1 MRKLPMVIIT
11 SLFLIG
17 LVACSDTQDEEQV
30 ETDNDTEENEEQAE
44 TNNDVEENEEQ
55 DETDNDV
62 EDNGSNKDEKQQDD
76 QNKHDETTG
85 TNDEIADY
93 EEAEVIEDHIDIAD
107 MDVKVETDN
116 PNKRVLLFS
125 DNDKVM
131 YKTIYIKEKQ
141 RLKII
146 DIYEDNGQIF
156 NETI

>member
-1 MRKLPMVIIT
+1 
-11 SLFLIG
+11 
-17 LVACSDTQDEEQV
+17 
-30 ETDNDTEENEEQAE
+30 
-44 TNNDVEENEEQ
+44 Q

-125 DNDKVM
+125 NNDKLKYKTNKNNDKRAKYEEVEVIEEHIDIADMDVKVETDNPNKRVLLFSDNDKVM

-156 NETI
+156 NEII

>member
-1 MRKLPMVIIT
+1 ILNINLKKRGFFMRKLLMVIVT

-30 ETDNDTEENEEQAE
+30 ETDNDTEENEEQDE
-44 TNNDVEENEEQ
+44 TNNDVEENEEK

-125 DNDKVM
+125 D
-131 YKTIYIKEKQ
+131 
-141 RLKII
+141 
-146 DIYEDNGQIF
+146 
-156 NETI
+156 